1 MPYLPF
7 LIFLIVVVTLLSGL
21 WILIWW
27 RQHDRRK
34 ILALLKAPEQVELT
48 CTQIMK
54 QAKLLVSPDSI
65 LQEMEQEGLI
75 TTRRVGE
82 TTIGHMLRSGGSEQ
96 SFYRITDLG
105 RKT

>member
-1 MPYLPF
+1 
-7 LIFLIVVVTLLSGL
+7 
-21 WILIWW
+21 
-27 RQHDRRK
+27 
-34 ILALLKAPEQVELT
+34 
-48 CTQIMK
+48 MK

-105 RKT
+105 RKTWQNSTHHRNEFIRAAALLLCGIAAAHIVLSPFRGVFYFPKK